1 MSGRHKPEERS
12 RFAEGLAAPESVAHE
27 RHAAEQGS
35 RDLLKAIHR
44 YVAQHQPEAVL

>member
-12 RFAEGLAAPESVAHE
+12 RFADALAAPETLAIE

-35 RDLLKAIHR
+35 RDLLEAIHR
-44 YVAQHQPEAVL
+44 YVDRNQPGAL